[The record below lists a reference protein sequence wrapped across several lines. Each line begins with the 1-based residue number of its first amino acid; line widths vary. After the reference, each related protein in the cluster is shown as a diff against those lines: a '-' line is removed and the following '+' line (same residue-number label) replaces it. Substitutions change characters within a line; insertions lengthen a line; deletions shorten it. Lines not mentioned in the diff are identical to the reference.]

1 MTNVAIYARVGPNE
15 EHTLTRQFEAGRTY
29 AAGKDYTIVA
39 ELNDVKPGD
48 SLDRPGL
55 NALREVIKSQDVKI
69 VLVTGLDRLADQS
82 SNQRSIEEELRG
94 LGVTI
99 EQVPMR
105 SEQPA

>member
-29 AAGKDYTIVA
+29 AAEKNYTIVG
-39 ELNDVKPGD
+39 ELNDIKAGD
-48 SLDRPGL
+48 SLDRAGL
-55 NALREVIKSQDVKI
+55 NALRQVIKNEDVKI

-82 SNQRSIEEELRG
+82 SDQRSIEDELRG